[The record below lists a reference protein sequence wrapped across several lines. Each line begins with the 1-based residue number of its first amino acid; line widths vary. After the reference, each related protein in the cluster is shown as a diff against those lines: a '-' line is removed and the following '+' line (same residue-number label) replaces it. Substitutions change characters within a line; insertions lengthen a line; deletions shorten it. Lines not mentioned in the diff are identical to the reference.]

1 MSLKLFSSK
10 SKSTNENLNKKNNQK
25 KENIKINKINTNKT
39 KTFTNIGIKDWLIK
53 SLNNLEIRKPT
64 DVQVF

>member
-25 KENIKINKINTNKT
+25 KENIKINKINTKKT